1 MKDWMKK
8 YRFDVIIIAISIFLS
23 LFAFT
28 VYPILN
34 SVFDKSNFPGG
45 NSVFIEVNGELY
57 GTYDLNIDQTI
68 EVKSDYGFNLVEIK
82 EGRAYV
88 SDADCPDKLCVN
100 DRLDFEDEL
109 NKNGDFLKEII
120 CLPNRMVLRIG
131 SFDEDEEGYDAIA
144 Y

>member
-1 MKDWMKK
+1 MKAWMKK

-34 SVFDKSNFPGG
+34 SAFDKSNFSGG

-100 DRLDFEDEL
+100 DRSDFWDES

-120 CLPNRMVLRIG
+120 CLPNRMVLRID
-131 SFDEDEEGYDAIA
+131 SFDEYEEGYDAIA